1 MDKDTPNNT
10 KRKLVLAALNLF
22 AKEGINAV
30 SMRTINTE
38 AGAKNASAVHYHF
51 GNKVGII
58 SAVIDLIR
66 KEHMSFLLPALD
78 QLEQKA
84 RDNELNIRILY
95 SAFVD
100 AYLSLAVNEEFG
112 ADAIHFFSRILSD
125 INPDLQDLINSDPY
139 KINGR
144 TRALLG
150 AALPDIPADVRTSR
164 LLTSN
169 FLLIHGIS
177 RSAASENIWGEAT
190 AKERQTNL
198 DRFLDYLIGGMSA
211 PVTSEADAS
220 EADSTRLKATE

>member
-1 MDKDTPNNT
+1 MDIETPNNT

-58 SAVIDLIR
+58 AAVIDLLR
-66 KEHMSFLLPALD
+66 KEHMAFLLPKLD
-78 QLEQKA
+78 LLEQKA
-84 RDNELNIRILY
+84 IDEELTIRVLY
-95 SAFVD
+95 SAFVE
-100 AYLSLAVNEEFG
+100 AYLSLAANQEFG
-112 ADAIHFFSRILSD
+112 PDAIHFYARILSD
-125 INPDLQDLINSDPY
+125 INPDLQELLNADPY

-144 TRALLG
+144 ILALLNK
-150 AALPDIPADVRTSR
+150 ALPDISADVRASR

-177 RSAASENIWGEAT
+177 RSAESENIWGEAT
-190 AKERQTNL
+190 ASQRQTNL

-211 PVTSEADAS
+211 PVTSE
-220 EADSTRLKATE
+220 ELST